1 MRYGDVVC
9 TVTTTQVAGLLAST
23 GTVATTSAEASAVQ
37 RALAGNM
44 ANLAAL
50 DASVLEFTLLK
61 SSVVDGALAREMTYP
76 YASGMESLIG

>member
-9 TVTTTQVAGLLAST
+9 TVTTTQVASLLAST

-76 YASGMESLIG
+76 YVSGMESLIG